1 MLTYTDDLHCVMG
14 NIRKFIKLIF
24 SEPRFG
30 TQTYQKMSG
39 IENYLKTI
47 NTDHYKRGEHPES
60 ISYTKRIFFR
70 QGNFKNP
77 TETPVCVL

>member
-1 MLTYTDDLHCVMG
+1 MEILKNM
-14 NIRKFIKLIF
+14 IF
-24 SEPRFG
+24 PEARFG

-60 ISYTKRIFFR
+60 ISYTKRIFLGKGISR
-70 QGNFKNP
+70 IRLKPQ
-77 TETPVCVL
+77 CVYCN